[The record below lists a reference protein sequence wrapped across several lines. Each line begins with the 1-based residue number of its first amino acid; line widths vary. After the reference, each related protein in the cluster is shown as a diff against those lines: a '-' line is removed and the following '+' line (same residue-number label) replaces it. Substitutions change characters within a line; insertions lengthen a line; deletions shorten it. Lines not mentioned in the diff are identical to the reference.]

1 MSRTLF
7 ENGTIHTFNKNFDT
21 FSYMGVDNGKIVYLG
36 NERPNGYKKC
46 VNLNGKHI
54 APTLYDSHIHMLY
67 TIVLAGESFTLSEI
81 KVGEVYPK
89 TVDETL
95 KRIECFAKAHS
106 KNKVIVA
113 NGFIPSAFESPRLLT
128 KAELDKVAPGKAVII
143 YTIDGHS
150 SSLSSEMLK
159 ALNIESDDGI
169 MRGEAH
175 EFIQGKVTDVI
186 AKNLNVK
193 NLAQGIASFV
203 NTLRSY
209 GMRGVSAL
217 DGNEDVEK
225 DTLTDALAFI
235 ASKLPIDVAFFP
247 EYQNYDR
254 VKPFFKKQKVKRCGG
269 CGAWELDGS
278 VGSLSAAF
286 YTPYKGSKDSGHTYY
301 SYERVKAQVEK
312 AISMD
317 MLLTAHAIGPMAID
331 QIVNAYYE
339 NKEQL
344 NNNTG
349 LYRIDHFEFPT
360 REAVEKAK
368 EMRLGISI
376 QPGFSYID
384 KLALHSYEKYLTDE
398 MLSLIVPLKE
408 MVNSNALLLGSS
420 DSPVQDLD
428 PYLQMKGM
436 INYYVKEQSLKPR
449 EAYCTY
455 SVNPG
460 IVRGEDWSLHI
471 GGDADFNIYSKDMEK
486 EELTKSDLT
495 AHYIKGKAL
504 KEIKHPLL
512 FMLSLLFR
520 RSRKI

>member
-7 ENGTIHTFNKNFDT
+7 ANGTIHTFNSNFDT
-21 FSYMGVDNGKIVYLG
+21 FTYMGVENGKIVYLG
-36 NERPNGYKKC
+36 KERPSGYKK
-46 VNLNGKHI
+46 VVDLNGSHI
-54 APTLYDSHIHMLY
+54 APALYDSHIHMLY
-67 TIVLAGESFTLSEI
+67 TIVLAGESFMLSEI
-81 KVGEVYPK
+81 KGGEVYPK
-89 TVDETL
+89 NAEDTL
-95 KRIECFAKAHS
+95 ARIKAFADAHP

-113 NGFIPSAFESPRLLT
+113 NGFIPSAFAHPRLLT
-128 KAELDKVAPGKAVII
+128 KEELDKVAPGKAVIV

-159 ALNIESDDGI
+159 ALNIESVDGI
-169 MRGEAH
+169 MKGEAH

-193 NLAQGIASFV
+193 NLALGIASFV
-203 NTLRSY
+203 NTLRGY

-235 ASKLPIDVAFFP
+235 ASKLPLDIALFP
-247 EYQNYDR
+247 EYQNYER
-254 VKPFFKKQKVKRCGG
+254 VRPFFKKQKVKRCGG

-278 VGSLSAAF
+278 VGSQSAAF
-286 YTPYKGSKDSGHTYY
+286 YTPYKGSEDGGHTYY
-301 SYERVKAQVEK
+301 SDEHVKAQVEK

-317 MLLTAHAIGPMAID
+317 MLLTSHAIGPKAID

-339 NKEQL
+339 NKENL
-344 NNNTG
+344 NDNTG
-349 LYRIDHFEFPT
+349 LFRIDHFEFPT

-368 EMRLGISI
+368 AMKIGITI

-384 KLALHSYEKYLTDE
+384 KIALHSYEKYLTDE

-408 MVNSNALLLGSS
+408 MAASKALLLGSS

-436 INYYVKEQSLKPR
+436 INYYVKEQSLSPK

-455 SVNPG
+455 SVNAG
-460 IVRGEDWSLHI
+460 EVRGEDWSLHV
-471 GGDADFNIYSKDMEK
+471 GGEADFNIYLKDMEK
-486 EELTKSDLT
+486 EELTRADL
-495 AHYIKGKAL
+495 ASHYIKGKEQ
-504 KEIKHPLL
+504 KMIKHPLL
-512 FMLSLLFR
+512 FMLSLFFR